1 MGCWGTGTFEN
12 DDAMDW
18 AFDLSECFGLDQVD
32 RVLRPARDG
41 DYLEAPDACEALA
54 AAEIV
59 AALLGRPASDLPV
72 DVARWIAEHRGL
84 DARPYREAALAHAR
98 ATLGGNSELRE
109 LWAQNEPDFPFWKAT
124 VEALIARLSSAG

>member
-12 DDAMDW
+12 DDALDW
-18 AFDLSECFGLDQVD
+18 AFDLGQNSGMDPVQ
-32 RVLRPARDG
+32 RVLRAPCDG
-41 DYLEAPDACEALA
+41 DNLEAPDACEALA

-84 DARPYREAALAHAR
+84 DARPYREVALAHAR
-98 ATLGGNSELRE
+98 AALGNNSELRE
-109 LWAQNEPDFPFWKAT
+109 LWAENEPDFPFWKAT